1 MSKLKLSPLP
11 VMDKRSNFNLLG
23 DKKAG
28 LKGYE
33 VNSGEVEKNIKKLEI
48 NAKYKELLKKVKE
61 YYKEFEKEGVL
72 LPSAIA
78 YLEDEDKELAEW
90 LLNRIKETEPTVYK
104 KEDFIQQLII
114 NNIIVNTLLELMDE
128 TKSKE
133 TKEVILRLL
142 SLLSYEY
149 LPNTWLLIF
158 RDKVVKLLG
167 SIKDEILK
175 FKGED
180 YE

>member
-72 LPSAIA
+72 LPSVIA
-78 YLEDEDKELAEW
+78 YLEEEDKTLSDW
-90 LLNRIKETEPTVYK
+90 LLNKVKETEPTVYK

-114 NNIIVNTLLELMDE
+114 NNILVNTLLEIMDK
-128 TKSKE
+128 TDNRE
-133 TKEVILRLL
+133 TKETITRLM

-149 LPNTWLLIF
+149 LPSAWLLIF

-167 SIKDEILK
+167 SIKDEIIRLK
-175 FKGED
+175 
-180 YE
+180 